1 MLTRNENAISRIT
14 VVHSSALFRSGLTTI
29 LGNMNGT
36 RIAGAANLDKFV
48 SDSQNSDTQSDEN
61 LDTILYSIDHFESQ
75 IGLLAEFQRNLPH
88 VKILTLASDYQAE
101 ELFRLF
107 EIGVCGALLDDVS
120 KTTIELAL
128 RLISEG
134 EKIYPSNLANVM
146 MERFQYMSSIA
157 MSDSTFENIELSQR
171 EQQIL
176 GCLASGDS
184 NKRIAIRLSIS
195 EATVKVHVKS
205 ILRKIKVDNRT
216 QAAIWALCSRSPK

>member
-1 MLTRNENAISRIT
+1 MLTRDDNSISRIT
-14 VVHSSALFRSGLTTI
+14 VVHSSALLRSGLTTI

-36 RIAGAANLDKFV
+36 QITGAANLDKLF
-48 SDSQNSDTQSDEN
+48 NDTQSDDS

-75 IGLLAEFQRNLPH
+75 IGLLTDFHRNSPE

-107 EIGVCGALLDDVS
+107 EIGVSGALLDDVS

-184 NKRIAIRLSIS
+184 NKRIAIRLNIS